1 MYMTI
6 LKPFMNISIN
16 PLPFAHILP
25 HVSGIMCG
33 YMPYSYIFLR
43 VQVDYVH
50 SKFEKYTL
58 AIESILLHPSGTILK
73 RYIFTKTWKLKSM

>member
-1 MYMTI
+1 
-6 LKPFMNISIN
+6 MNISIY

-43 VQVDYVH
+43 VQVDYVP

-58 AIESILLHPSGTILK
+58 AIENILLHPSGTILK
-73 RYIFTKTWKLKSM
+73 RYIFTKKMEIEKYVTKVGTY